1 MRDVGPDGID
11 DGAKK
16 GRENGRGGI
25 GGWGVLRLAGVP
37 AVNLAVSATVDSTS
51 FGTPQESIQRG

>member
-1 MRDVGPDGID
+1 MRDVGPDGMD

-16 GRENGRGGI
+16 GEGKKWKSRDGG
-25 GGWGVLRLAGVP
+25 VEAGVP

-51 FGTPQESIQRG
+51 SGTCQESIQRG